1 MSIIIIHLIKIKLI
15 LILFV
20 QVTSDENE
28 PQTHNHNKLLPQQDL
43 NTKDICK
50 TEFSEDHPLVSPCT
64 CICHRVTSGSSTIG
78 IVGKELLKK
87 NREFTSD
94 EITDLCLLSSS
105 STLSSS
111 PSLTTSCSSS
121 SSTASS
127 PAS

>member
-1 MSIIIIHLIKIKLI
+1 M
-15 LILFV
+15 

-28 PQTHNHNKLLPQQDL
+28 PQTDNHNKLQQDL
-43 NTKDICK
+43 NAKDICK

-64 CICHRVTSGSSTIG
+64 CICHRITSRSSTIG
-78 IVGKELLKK
+78 KELIKK

-111 PSLTTSCSSS
+111 PSITTSCSSS